1 MQREIKF
8 RQYYNGEF
16 RYFGFIDE
24 GFTSP
29 PSSKKEKYPVE
40 QFTGL
45 HDKNGKEI
53 YEGDIVKHWY
63 GKGKVF
69 MRLGCWYIENY
80 KELGYCDSQEVEIIG
95 NNHKNPELLK

>member
-1 MQREIKF
+1 MREIKI
-8 RQYYNGEF
+8 RLYKDKKRVDDINLEDLVYHD
-16 RYFGFIDE
+16 RID
-24 GFTSP
+24 FDFLALS
-29 PSSKKEKYPVE
+29 
-40 QFTGL
+40 TGL

-80 KELGYCDSQEVEIIG
+80 KELGYCNIQEIEITG
-95 NNHKNPELLK
+95 NIHEN